1 MTGDNGL
8 QHTPSFD
15 FPMPDGCSPDRAS
28 LPFEPLRTP
37 GLDSHNESFHT
48 QPDLQPSHVAEVSAV
63 TMALPVKTRKRKA
76 PTLKEKDWEPYKI
89 RVLQLH
95 VNQDK
100 PLTEVKALME
110 ESGFQA
116 DYANKLTTPPPRLQG

>member
-1 MTGDNGL
+1 
-8 QHTPSFD
+8 
-15 FPMPDGCSPDRAS
+15 
-28 LPFEPLRTP
+28 
-37 GLDSHNESFHT
+37 
-48 QPDLQPSHVAEVSAV
+48 
-63 TMALPVKTRKRKA
+63 MALPVKIRKRKA

-100 PLTEVKALME
+100 PLTEVKAIME

-116 DYANKLTTPPPRLQG
+116 EYANKLTTTPPRLQG